1 MKQFVKQRMQL
12 SKIHYLWISVILVI
26 LVSGCMTSTY
36 AEKTPTFENIP
47 PKTAYELIQERQGDQ
62 DFVVLDVRTPQ
73 ELAATGYVEN
83 AINIDYR
90 AENFQE
96 DLDALDKAKTY
107 VIYCRSGGRSGRTL
121 TMMEELGFQD
131 VYNVTGGILQWTREE
146 LPLVK
151 E

>member
-1 MKQFVKQRMQL
+1 MKQFVKQHMQL
-12 SKIHYLWISVILVI
+12 RKIHHLWISVILVI
-26 LVSGCMTSTY
+26 LVSGCMSSTY
-36 AEKTPTFENIP
+36 VEKTPTFENIS
-47 PKTAYELIQERQGDQ
+47 PKTAYELIQERQGDKE
-62 DFVVLDVRTPQ
+62 FVVLDVRTPQ

-90 AENFQE
+90 AQSFQE
-96 DLDALDKAKTY
+96 DLDALDKTKTY

-121 TMMEELGFQD
+121 VMMEELGFQD
-131 VYNVTGGILQWTREE
+131 VYNVTGGILQWTQEE